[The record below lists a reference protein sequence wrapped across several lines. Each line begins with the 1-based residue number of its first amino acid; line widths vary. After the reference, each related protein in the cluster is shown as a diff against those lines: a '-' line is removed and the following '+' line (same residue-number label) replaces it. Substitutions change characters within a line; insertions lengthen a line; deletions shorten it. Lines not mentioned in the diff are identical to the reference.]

1 MPCKNCH
8 HEIELWMNFCGNCG
22 AKIIRN
28 RLNPKT
34 LAEQVNR
41 EILAIDNR
49 LFRTFYGLFR
59 APQDVIVGYING
71 VRRKY
76 QDVLQYF
83 AISLTI
89 AGFQIFL
96 MKHFFPEVFE
106 FDMSTFDGQTRA
118 VMEDNPFFNMQ
129 PDDMNNF
136 QALTYIISL
145 PLSAISSYLAYAI
158 VADNRFNLT
167 EHFVINLYYSAQ
179 VIIFTAVSSLILL
192 SFNMNYLLIVL
203 LLTIPNYTYY
213 FFVLQRVFDDSFLV
227 SLGKYLVVMVFQ
239 GILFVFLSI
248 LVVIL
253 GFVYALLVM

>member
-1 MPCKNCH
+1 
-8 HEIELWMNFCGNCG
+8 MNFCGNCG
-22 AKIIRN
+22 AKVIRN
-28 RLNPKT
+28 RLTPKI

-41 EILAIDNR
+41 DILAIDNR
-49 LFRTFYGLFR
+49 LFRTFYALLR

-83 AISLTI
+83 AVALTI

-96 MKHFFPEVFE
+96 MKHFFPEVFN
-106 FDMSTFDGQTRA
+106 FDMSMLDAGTRES
-118 VMEDNPFFNMQ
+118 MEKNPFLNMQ

-145 PLSAISSYLAYAI
+145 PLSAISSYLAYVI
-158 VADNRFNLT
+158 VNDDRFNLT

-179 VIIFTAVSSLILL
+179 VIIFTALASLILL
-192 SFNMNYLLIVL
+192 TFNMNYLVIVL
-203 LLTIPNYTYY
+203 LLTIPNYLYY

-227 SLGKYLVVMVFQ
+227 SLGKYLIVMTFQ
-239 GILFVFLSI
+239 GIVFIMLSI
-248 LVVIL
+248 LIVIIGAL
-253 GFVYALLVM
+253 YAILTM